1 MNLYLPIEV
10 KVRELESKLLLAF
23 AAAERGHEVLIGSKT
38 DVLVP
43 ALQGKLPKGVIH
55 LKSLT
60 PSDTLI
66 EQMRVLKVNGY
77 LVTAQDEE
85 AGIVDENYDAFAK
98 IRFGSTTFGF
108 VDKYFAWGEFDGLSL
123 LSLFPENKEKI
134 KITGSPRV
142 DFWRK
147 ELHEYYDKVHPENNE
162 SNRPFILISSNF
174 SGILNTNRLWNIFAR
189 LREAGYFDRDEER
202 EQHEYKNAAY
212 QTLLIWEFV
221 QLVRYLSNRYP
232 DIDFLV
238 RPHPVESIDGWGK
251 ILGTFPNVYINREG
265 SITPWL
271 LSSIMVLHNGCTTG
285 IEAGICKKPSVA
297 YRPIPSEIERV
308 IPNAV
313 SWNASDKDE
322 VSKYIDSLIRNSQE
336 DQTFWSNRPNDE
348 LIVNRV
354 FMSNN
359 KLSSDLIVDEWE
371 EAVSKN
377 EPLTA
382 EIKLSDHLK
391 TQQSKSFKK
400 TLKSLMVYR
409 GLNTAKTDEKSTLD
423 TKFKFE
429 SFTETDVQDV
439 LEKLQKVTGR
449 FDKIKYDR
457 VGEKSFIIFNR
468 D

>member
-43 ALQGKLPKGVIH
+43 ALQGKLPKGIIH

-66 EQMRVLKVNGY
+66 EQMRILKVKGY

-98 IRFGSTTFGF
+98 IRFASTTFGF

-147 ELHEYYDKVHPENNE
+147 ELHDYYDKVHPGNNE
-162 SNRPFILISSNF
+162 SNRPFVLISSNF

-189 LREAGYFDRDEER
+189 LREAGYFERDEER

-221 QLVRYLSNRYP
+221 QLVRYLSNRFP

-238 RPHPVESIDGWGK
+238 RPHPVESIDGWEK
-251 ILGTFPNVYINREG
+251 ILGTFPNVYVNRVG

-271 LSSIMVLHNGCTTG
+271 LSSILVIHNGWTTG

-322 VSKYIDSLIRNSQE
+322 VSKFIDSLIRNSKE
-336 DQTFWSNRPNDE
+336 DETFWSNRPNDE
-348 LIVNRV
+348 LIMNRV
-354 FMSNN
+354 FMSND

-371 EAVSKN
+371 EGVSKN
-377 EPLTA
+377 ETLTT

-400 TLKSLMVYR
+400 TLKSLLVSR
-409 GLNTAKTDEKSTLD
+409 GLNTGVNDEKPTLD

-429 SFTETDVQDV
+429 SFKETDVQEV

-449 FDKIKYDR
+449 FEKIKYDR
-457 VGEKSFIIFNR
+457 VGEKSFIIFKKH
-468 D
+468 